1 MRHESQGR
9 QGWVR
14 ALLGAALACGLSA
27 CAQEGGE
34 DPANQYHRYSNE
46 QLEAVCLAMSPSWHV
61 SGLTDGAWGSFPGGG
76 RTYYYRSACFMELAR
91 RTGNAAWCDRVLQRR
106 SLLGDGSA
114 VSPASCQ
121 AMVAQGQALQ
131 AMLQQSAAA
140 HAAAVQGAFVLGQ
153 PQVQPLPGGGW
164 RISVD
169 LQGTRPGRYRLELD
183 RLNARKRLRTEA
195 WTLTQGQTLQTQQW
209 DLSREEVVGTTPLP
223 AIFPLAISLF
233 YLMPEEPTGAS
244 DPVAAKPL
252 EHLGSVQN
260 LTLSA
265 Q

>member
-1 MRHESQGR
+1 MPHASHGR
-9 QGWVR
+9 QGWVL
-14 ALLGAALACGLSA
+14 AVLGAALACGLSA

-46 QLEAVCLAMSPSWHV
+46 KLEAVCLAMSPSWHV
-61 SGLTDGAWGSFPGGG
+61 SGLTDGAWGGFPGAG

-121 AMVAQGQALQ
+121 AVVAQGQALQ
-131 AMLQQSAAA
+131 VQLQRDGKA
-140 HAAAVQGAFVLGQ
+140 HRAAVSGAYQLGV
-153 PQVQPLPGGGW
+153 PQVQALPGGGW
-164 RISVD
+164 RVRVTV
-169 LQGTRPGRYRLELD
+169 QGTRAGRYRLELD
-183 RLNARKRLRTEA
+183 RINARQRLRTEA
-195 WTLTQGQTLQTQQW
+195 LTLNEGQTLKW
-209 DLSREEVVGTTPLP
+209 DLSREEVVGATPLP
-223 AIFPLAISLF
+223 AIFPLSISLF
-233 YLMPEEPTGAS
+233 YLMPAEPTGAS
-244 DPVAAKPL
+244 DPVVATPL
-252 EHLGSVQN
+252 AHLGSVQN